1 MALSLYVH
9 RESVDRITFSLASMT
24 LTPLD
29 EMLPDRKM
37 LPVSPQWSYDRV
49 TSWIFWYP
57 CCGIYSVSLSPGF
70 VSFEFR
76 QLPLLLLNLLLQ
88 RQLPFD

>member
-29 EMLPDRKM
+29 EKCCQTEKCCQFRRNGRMIALH
-37 LPVSPQWSYDRV
+37 LGYFGIRV
-49 TSWIFWYP
+49 AVYILSLCP
-57 CCGIYSVSLSPGF
+57 RVLSASSSVSYLCCY
-70 VSFEFR
+70 
-76 QLPLLLLNLLLQ
+76 
-88 RQLPFD
+88 